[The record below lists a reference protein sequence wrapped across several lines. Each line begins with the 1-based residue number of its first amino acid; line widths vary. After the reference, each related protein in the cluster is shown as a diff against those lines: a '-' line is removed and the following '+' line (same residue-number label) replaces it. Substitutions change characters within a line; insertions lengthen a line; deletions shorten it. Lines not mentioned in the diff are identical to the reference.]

1 MVPFGRSPYENGV
14 SNGIQNLISLG
25 APGAEIPLVFTDF
38 GGYFGAPKTIKFQE
52 GMQTTEHA
60 SSRPIEQ
67 SMLVREPRCNLRDGG
82 YFRPIEAVVG
92 LAASTGNKLGNDG
105 KCSASRVLGFEKV
118 SKAFCQ

>member
-1 MVPFGRSPYENGV
+1 
-14 SNGIQNLISLG
+14 
-25 APGAEIPLVFTDF
+25 
-38 GGYFGAPKTIKFQE
+38 
-52 GMQTTEHA
+52 MQTTEHA

-67 SMLVREPRCNLRDGG
+67 SLVREPQCNLRDGG
-82 YFRPIEAVVG
+82 YFRPIEAVAG